1 MLKYISE
8 HEEGYLTVQCKEKRL
23 AMQSE
28 NRNGLIVMKYVR
40 LINSENELKYG
51 VIEGEMVRLLDG
63 SFLDSKSNPT
73 DIYLPLDGITLLAP
87 VEPSKVI
94 CVGLNYA
101 LHIKEMNHKLPEDPV
116 IFMKAPT
123 CIIGPEAE
131 IVYPRISQQVD
142 YEAELA
148 VIIGSTIKDV
158 TEAEAAEA
166 IFGYTCANDVTA
178 RDLQKKD
185 GQWTR
190 GKSFDTFCPIGPWI
204 VTDIDP
210 NQLDIQLLLNGEV
223 KQSSNTRNFITS
235 VPKLVSFISQVMTLI
250 PGDVV
255 LTGTPE
261 GVGPMQS
268 GDEVIVKIQAIGEL
282 HNTLK

>member
-1 MLKYISE
+1 
-8 HEEGYLTVQCKEKRL
+8 
-23 AMQSE
+23 
-28 NRNGLIVMKYVR
+28 MKYVR
-40 LINSENELKYG
+40 FLNRKGEVGYG
-51 VIEGEMVRLLDG
+51 FVEGDKVCCLETT
-63 SFLDSKSNPT
+63 FLDPNNKPT
-73 DIYLPLDGITLLAP
+73 NTWLPLAELTLLAP
-87 VEPSKVI
+87 VEPNKVI

-101 LHIKEMNHKLPEDPV
+101 LHIQEMKHDLPDDPV
-116 IFMKAPT
+116 IFIKPQT
-123 CIIGPEAE
+123 CIIGPEE
-131 IVYPRISQQVD
+131 SIIYPKISQRVD

-148 VIIGSTIKDV
+148 VIIGEKMKNIS
-158 TEAEAAEA
+158 EEEAAKG

-223 KQSSNTRNFITS
+223 KQSSNTKHFITS
-235 VPKLVSFISQVMTLI
+235 IPKLVSFISQVMTLY
-250 PGDVV
+250 PGDIV

-261 GVGPMQS
+261 GVGPMQP
-268 GDEVIVKIQAIGEL
+268 GDEVIVRIQSIGEL
-282 HNTLK
+282 RNTLK

>member
-1 MLKYISE
+1 
-8 HEEGYLTVQCKEKRL
+8 
-23 AMQSE
+23 
-28 NRNGLIVMKYVR
+28 MKFVR
-40 LINSENELKYG
+40 LLSSENEIKYG
-51 VIEGEMVRLLDG
+51 AIEGEKVQLWDG
-63 SFLDSKSNPT
+63 TFLDPNSKPT
-73 DIYLPLDGITLLAP
+73 STWLPLKEITLLAP

-101 LHIKEMNHKLPEDPV
+101 LHIKEMNHSLPEDPV
-116 IFMKAPT
+116 IFLKAPT
-123 CIIGPEAE
+123 CVIGPEME
-131 IVYPRISQQVD
+131 IIYPKISQRVD

-148 VIIGSTIKDV
+148 VVIGSTIKGA
-158 TEAEAAEA
+158 TEAEAAKA

-190 GKSFDTFCPIGPWI
+190 GKSFDTFCPIGPWV

-210 NQLDIQLLLNGEV
+210 SQLDIQLLLNGDV
-223 KQSSNTRNFITS
+223 KQSSNTQYFITS

-261 GVGPMQS
+261 GVGPMEL

-282 HNTLK
+282 RNTIN

>member
-1 MLKYISE
+1 
-8 HEEGYLTVQCKEKRL
+8 
-23 AMQSE
+23 
-28 NRNGLIVMKYVR
+28 MKYVR
-40 LINSENELKYG
+40 FMNPKNEIGYG
-51 VIEGEMVRLLDG
+51 ILEGERIQIQDRN
-63 SFLDSKSNPT
+63 FLDPLCKPT
-73 DIYLPLDGITLLAP
+73 ETWLSLDEVTLLAP
-87 VEPSKVI
+87 VQPSKVV

-101 LHIKEMNHKLPEDPV
+101 LHVKEMNHSLPEDPV
-116 IFMKAPT
+116 IFMKPSSSV
-123 CIIGPEAE
+123 IGPDAE
-131 IVYPRISQQVD
+131 ISYPTISQRVD

-148 VIIGSTIKDV
+148 VIIGTTMKDV
-158 TEAEAAEA
+158 TEEEVAKG

-210 NQLDIQLLLNGEV
+210 SQLDIELLLNGVV
-223 KQSSNTRNFITS
+223 KQNSNTKNFITS
-235 VPKLVSFISQVMTLI
+235 VPKLVSFISQVMTLV

-261 GVGPMQS
+261 GVGPMQP
-268 GDEVIVKIQAIGEL
+268 GDEVIVKIQTIGQL
-282 HNTLK
+282 RNTLK

>member
-1 MLKYISE
+1 
-8 HEEGYLTVQCKEKRL
+8 
-23 AMQSE
+23 
-28 NRNGLIVMKYVR
+28 MKYVR
-40 LINSENELKYG
+40 LMNSETEIRYG
-51 VIEGEMVRLLDG
+51 VIEGEKIRLLDG
-63 SFLDSKSNPT
+63 TFLDPNSKLT
-73 DIYLPLDGITLLAP
+73 DTWLPLDEVTLLAP

-101 LHIKEMNHKLPEDPV
+101 LHIKEMNHSLPEEPV

-123 CIIGPEAE
+123 CVIGPEAE
-131 IVYPRISQQVD
+131 IIYPKISQRVD

-158 TEAEAAEA
+158 TEEEAAKA

-190 GKSFDTFCPIGPWI
+190 GKSFDTFCPIGPWV

-210 NQLDIQLLLNGEV
+210 SQLDIQLLLNGEV
-223 KQSSNTRNFITS
+223 KQSSNTQYFITS
-235 VPKLVSFISQVMTLI
+235 VPKLVSFISQVMTLY

>member
-1 MLKYISE
+1 
-8 HEEGYLTVQCKEKRL
+8 
-23 AMQSE
+23 
-28 NRNGLIVMKYVR
+28 MKYVR
-40 LINSENELKYG
+40 FMKCENEIGYG
-51 VIEGEMVRLLDG
+51 LIEEEKIQLLDRN
-63 SFLDSKSNPT
+63 FLDPSCQPT
-73 DIYLPLDGITLLAP
+73 NTWLSLNEVTLLAP
-87 VEPSKVI
+87 VQPSKIV

-101 LHIKEMNHKLPEDPV
+101 LHVKEMKHQSLPEEPV
-116 IFMKAPT
+116 LFMKPPS
-123 CIIGPEAE
+123 CVIGPDAE
-131 IVYPRISQQVD
+131 IIYPKISQRVD

-148 VIIGSTIKDV
+148 VVIGTTIKAV
-158 TEAEAAEA
+158 TEAEATMG

-210 NQLDIQLLLNGEV
+210 GQLDIQLLLNGIV
-223 KQSSNTRNFITS
+223 KQSSNTRNFLTS

-250 PGDVV
+250 PGDIV

-261 GVGPMQS
+261 GVGPMQP
-268 GDEVIVKIQAIGEL
+268 GDEVIVKIQTIGQL
-282 HNTLK
+282 RNTLK

>member
-1 MLKYISE
+1 
-8 HEEGYLTVQCKEKRL
+8 
-23 AMQSE
+23 
-28 NRNGLIVMKYVR
+28 MKYVR
-40 LINSENELKYG
+40 FLDSKNEIRYG
-51 VIEGEMVRLLDG
+51 IVEGEKVRLLDG
-63 SFLDSKSNPT
+63 PFLDSKSNPT
-73 DIYLPLDGITLLAP
+73 DAVLSSHEITLLAP

-101 LHIKEMNHKLPEDPV
+101 LHAEELDHALPEDPV
-116 IFMKAPT
+116 IFMKPQT
-123 CIIGPEAE
+123 SVIGPDAQ
-131 IVYPRISQQVD
+131 IICPKVSQRVD

-148 VIIGSTIKDV
+148 VVIGKTIKDV
-158 TEAEAAEA
+158 PENEAAAA

-190 GKSFDTFCPIGPWI
+190 GKSFDTFCPIGPWV

-210 NQLDIQLLLNGEV
+210 SHLDIQLLLNGEI
-223 KQSSNTRNFITS
+223 KQSSNTRYFINS
-235 VPKLVSFISQVMTLI
+235 VPKLVSFMSQVMTLN

-261 GVGPMQS
+261 GVGPMQP
-268 GDEVIVKIQAIGEL
+268 GDEVIVRLQSIGEL
-282 HNTLK
+282 RNTVE

>member
-1 MLKYISE
+1 
-8 HEEGYLTVQCKEKRL
+8 
-23 AMQSE
+23 
-28 NRNGLIVMKYVR
+28 MKYVR
-40 LINSENELKYG
+40 FTDREGEIGYG
-51 VIEGEMVRLLDG
+51 FIEGEKVHRLDKT
-63 SFLDSKSNPT
+63 FLDSNCKPT
-73 DIYLPLDGITLLAP
+73 DTCMPLDELILLAP
-87 VEPSKVI
+87 VVPSKVV

-101 LHIKEMNHKLPEDPV
+101 LHIQEMKHELPEDPV
-116 IFMKAPT
+116 IFMKPT
-123 CIIGPEAE
+123 TSVIGPDAQ
-131 IVYPRISQQVD
+131 IIYPKISQRVD

-148 VIIGSTIKDV
+148 VIIGKTIKDASDE
-158 TEAEAAEA
+158 EAIKG

-210 NQLDIQLLLNGEV
+210 SQLDVQLLLNGEV
-223 KQSSNTRNFITS
+223 KQSSNTRYFMSSI
-235 VPKLVSFISQVMTLI
+235 PKLVSFISQVMTLY

-261 GVGPMQS
+261 GVGPMQL
-268 GDEVIVKIQAIGEL
+268 GDEVIVRIQSIGEL
-282 HNTLK
+282 RNTLK